1 MIQIEKTMHRI
12 NSISIKES
20 DYFILQRTD
29 VYFGPGIYEIKF
41 RTEKRLCYCVE
52 RLDGSVNA
60 VEISGVNSEIIS
72 ASDFTQRVTRKVIG
86 TIIVDLNASRQTIND
101 LLEKLAE

>member
-20 DYFILQRTD
+20 DYFILQKTD

-41 RTEKRLCYCVE
+41 SSEKRLCYCVE

-60 VEISGVNSEIIS
+60 VEISGINSEIIS
-72 ASDFTQRVTRKVIG
+72 ASDFSRRITRKVIG
-86 TIIVDLNASRQTIND
+86 TIIVDLNASRLTIND
-101 LLEKLAE
+101 LLEKLAK